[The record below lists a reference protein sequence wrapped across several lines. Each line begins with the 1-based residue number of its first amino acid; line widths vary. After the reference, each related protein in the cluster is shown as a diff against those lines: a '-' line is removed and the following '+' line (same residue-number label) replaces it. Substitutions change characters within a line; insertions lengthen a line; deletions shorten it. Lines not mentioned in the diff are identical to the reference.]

1 MFRTKMHLMLCAKQQ
16 ALVLSKSK
24 LMEKWFFANVTNN
37 SLLARDVV
45 KMDKTVLNVKMD
57 HIYTPTINKVFV
69 DLAILLATVINATR
83 TVVLH
88 AQIAL

>member
-1 MFRTKMHLMLCAKQQ
+1 
-16 ALVLSKSK
+16 
-24 LMEKWFFANVTNN
+24 MEKWFFANVTNN
-37 SLLARDVV
+37 FLLARDVV

-57 HIYTPTINKVFV
+57 HIYTPTMDKVFV
-69 DLAILLATVINATR
+69 DLAILLATAINATQ

>member
-1 MFRTKMHLMLCAKQQ
+1 
-16 ALVLSKSK
+16 
-24 LMEKWFFANVTNN
+24 MEKWFFANVTNN
-37 SLLARDVV
+37 FLLARDVV

-57 HIYTPTINKVFV
+57 HIYTPTMDKVYV
-69 DLAILLATVINATR
+69 DLVILLATAINVTQ